1 MLKLIVFDCDGVMFD
16 SREANRRYYNDMLA
30 AFSLPPM
37 NEEEFAFV
45 HMHNVTDSV
54 NHIFRHAPPEL
65 VTEVHRFRAG
75 LDYTP
80 YLSFMVMEAD
90 LIDFLEFAGKHYKLA
105 ISTNRTT
112 TMRPLLK
119 TFQLDGYFDKVV
131 TAGDVARSKPAPDA
145 LHDIL
150 AHFDCSAEQTIYI
163 GDSEV
168 DRQHTEAVGVPLIA
182 FKNPAL
188 PAHYHVN
195 TFSQIRCLAPFR
207 R

>member
-16 SREANRRYYNDMLA
+16 SREANRRYYNDILA

-37 NEEEFAFV
+37 DEDELSFV

-54 NHIFRHAPPEL
+54 NHIFRHAHREL
-65 VTEVHRFRAG
+65 MAEVHRFRAG

-80 YLSFMVMEAD
+80 YLDFMIMEAD
-90 LIDFLEFAGKHYKLA
+90 LIDFLEFARKRYKLA

-112 TMRPLLK
+112 TMRPLLQ

-131 TAGDVARSKPAPDA
+131 TAGDVAHPKPAPDA
-145 LHDIL
+145 LNDIL
-150 AHFDCSAEQTIYI
+150 AHFNCTAGQTIYI

-188 PAHYHVN
+188 QAHYHVE
-195 TFSQIRCLAPFR
+195 TFNQIRRLDPFKG
-207 R
+207 

>member
-16 SREANRRYYNDMLA
+16 SREANRRYYNDMLT

-65 VTEVHRFRAG
+65 VTEAHRFRAG

-80 YLSFMVMEAD
+80 YLSFMVMETD
-90 LIDFLEFAGKHYKLA
+90 LIEFLEFAGKHYKLA

-182 FKNPAL
+182 FKNPTL
-188 PAHYHVN
+188 PAQYHVN
-195 TFSQIRCLAPFR
+195 TFSQIRCLPPFR